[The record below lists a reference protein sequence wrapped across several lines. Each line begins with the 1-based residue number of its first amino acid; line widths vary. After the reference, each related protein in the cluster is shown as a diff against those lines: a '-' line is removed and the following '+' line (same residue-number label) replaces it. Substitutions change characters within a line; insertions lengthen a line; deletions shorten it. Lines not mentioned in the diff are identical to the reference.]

1 MYPVIICVISY
12 LQFATK
18 VLAQL
23 YLLTFSTSVREIYH
37 FVPFHLIQCCLSWWS
52 RYCSFTE
59 RCRGKGVSY
68 SSDVPKISCQRI
80 FELSDSAVLRI
91 FVVDWR
97 PFRAFENIF
106 WYSCNIN
113 KGGISLPKQ
122 FEHNLKIRS
131 NFWVQFRILISGNT
145 KPRQNEVD
153 GFFYNL
159 AEFFVKYF
167 HDSRRQRYAILSFY
181 SFIYSHSAKRDCV
194 LPVI

>member
-1 MYPVIICVISY
+1 M
-12 LQFATK
+12 
-18 VLAQL
+18 
-23 YLLTFSTSVREIYH
+23 
-37 FVPFHLIQCCLSWWS
+37 
-52 RYCSFTE
+52 
-59 RCRGKGVSY
+59 
-68 SSDVPKISCQRI
+68 
-80 FELSDSAVLRI
+80 
-91 FVVDWR
+91 
-97 PFRAFENIF
+97 
-106 WYSCNIN
+106 
-113 KGGISLPKQ
+113 PKQ

-167 HDSRRQRYAILSFY
+167 HDSRRQRYTILSFY